1 MSLDSYGVIHQNK
14 LKSDNDSF
22 HEMFQRKGFVILPSE
37 IKNEEMTIIADNF
50 EEVKNDYSSKYF
62 ENKKN
67 NFSIRGLFSFNRC
80 FLNLARNEKL
90 NQFLKLLFDGV
101 FILNQQNGLIN
112 SPTSKYSQAKWHR
125 DLPYQHFVSSK
136 NIAINVI
143 YCIDKFIINNGSTL
157 VLPYSHLFEN
167 FPSDK
172 FVINNELPIIA
183 KPGDFIVVNAMTFHK
198 GGINKSS
205 RDRRGIN
212 SLYSIPYIRHQID
225 LASLKYKYKLS
236 KGDKDFL
243 GFQYSSIKSIENI
256 LE

>member
-1 MSLDSYGVIHQNK
+1 M
-14 LKSDNDSF
+14 
-22 HEMFQRKGFVILPSE
+22 
-37 IKNEEMTIIADNF
+37 
-50 EEVKNDYSSKYF
+50 
-62 ENKKN
+62 
-67 NFSIRGLFSFNRC
+67 
-80 FLNLARNEKL
+80 
-90 NQFLKLLFDGV
+90 FLKIILLFFFSVIINPVYAANFFNPPGEPSASYDGEYT
-101 FILNQQNGLIN
+101 FLHICYWKSGP
-112 SPTSKYSQAKWHR
+112 SGDAYDGS
-125 DLPYQHFVSSK
+125 
-136 NIAINVI
+136 
-143 YCIDKFIINNGSTL
+143 KFIINNGSTL
-157 VLPYSHLFEN
+157 VLPYSHLFEK

-172 FVINNELPIIA
+172 FVIDNELPIIA